1 MRNQSSLHKVGLGLI
16 LFPLHSGRWRK
27 LCVQDWEKELDVCV
41 WTWAEA
47 GNTLS
52 LCRVFLWSKQ
62 FLTLCQS
69 KFVCKG
75 KSTETKGKKKKKPTN
90 IAQSKW
96 PWSYILNKTIMFQ
109 SEAVQIVGTYSIIFP
124 VIQDKMFH
132 LQNNYM
138 VFIGKHI
145 YHSILV
151 KLPFICSPH
160 SKLMWETEMSKM
172 LNWMT

>member
-75 KSTETKGKKKKKPTN
+75 KSTETKGKKKKK
-90 IAQSKW
+90 A
-96 PWSYILNKTIMFQ
+96 NKHSTKQMTLKLY
-109 SEAVQIVGTYSIIFP
+109 SE
-124 VIQDKMFH
+124 
-132 LQNNYM
+132 QNNY
-138 VFIGKHI
+138 VSVWSCPNCRYLQ
-145 YHSILV
+145 YHLSCDPRQNV
-151 KLPFICSPH
+151 SSAK
-160 SKLMWETEMSKM
+160 
-172 LNWMT
+172 

>member
-27 LCVQDWEKELDVCV
+27 MCVSKTEKRSWMCVSELELKPETHYHCV
-41 WTWAEA
+41 EFFY
-47 GNTLS
+47 GQNSFLPYVKVNLS
-52 LCRVFLWSKQ
+52 IRGKVQKQ
-62 FLTLCQS
+62 
-69 KFVCKG
+69 K
-75 KSTETKGKKKKKPTN
+75 EKKKKPTN